1 MIEVNLQQE
10 INSIMTQARNER
22 LEFVTVE
29 HLLIALLSI
38 GEVVLLQY

>member
-22 LEFVTVE
+22 LEF
-29 HLLIALLSI
+29 
-38 GEVVLLQY
+38 